1 MTGKFVPIACR
12 NIAWGAISPVNSAVA
27 KGRPGEGDV
36 VRTMLKASLIATM
49 IAVFSGECF
58 AGAIEADGRDRVCRP
73 QSMVARSTVVTR
85 WNERALEA
93 ICIGRPM
100 PTIVSRELFL
110 LHAAIYDAWA
120 LIDPVARPIYASP
133 ELGQTF
139 DRPWGKAK
147 AEAISYAALE
157 VLTELYPAQIPNFFD
172 ELNRE
177 GFGFEQFLEPEPGT
191 AAWIG
196 IAAANAV
203 LDARDHDGANAAQHY
218 ADVSGYQPVNPP
230 DAPRDQIDPNRWQPL
245 VVTDFNPSL
254 RPADFVLNPPFF
266 DPGEYGQFAPQMFIT
281 PHWPQVAPFALQS
294 ADQLRPPPP
303 PRYGDHS
310 TYVDAMGRETTSHQA
325 YVDQFTE
332 VVEIQ
337 ASLTEEQRVIA
348 QVWSH
353 DGPYFATP
361 AGHWNHFAQQISRR
375 DKHTVDD
382 DAKLFMALNGAL
394 LDAGIVAWDSKVA
407 YDSVRPITAIRMLF
421 AGQTVFG
428 WLGRDQGFGSVRGE
442 DWIPYQW
449 TANLSPAFAE
459 YVSGH
464 SAFAAAAALVL
475 QRFTGSDRF
484 HDPSV
489 KVGDMN
495 RDHVR
500 EAVGV
505 YVVKRGQGAFERAT
519 PQDTVTLRWDTF
531 SQAAEQCG
539 MARLF
544 AGVHIM
550 DANLRGQ
557 EMGRAAADQAYQKA
571 EKLWSG
577 N

>member
-1 MTGKFVPIACR
+1 MKAVKFAGLLGIAL
-12 NIAWGAISPVNSAVA
+12 ALSV
-27 KGRPGEGDV
+27 GEA
-36 VRTMLKASLIATM
+36 RT
-49 IAVFSGECF
+49 
-58 AGAIEADGRDRVCRP
+58 GAIEADGRDRICRP
-73 QSMVARSTVVTR
+73 HNMAARQTVVTR

-100 PTIVSRELFL
+100 PTIVSRELYL

-120 LIDPVARPIYASP
+120 AVDPVAVPVYAPDALAP
-133 ELGQTF
+133 EVLGQGS
-139 DRPWGKAK
+139 DPK

-157 VLTELYPAQIPNFFD
+157 VLVELFPEQIPIFFD
-172 ELNRE
+172 QLNRE
-177 GFGFEQFLEPEPGT
+177 GYAFEPFSRPLPGT
-191 AAWIG
+191 PAWVG
-196 IAAANAV
+196 ILAANAV
-203 LDARDHDGANAAQHY
+203 LDAREHDGANAAFHY
-218 ADVSGYQPVNPP
+218 EDISGYQPVNRP
-230 DAPRDQIDPNRWQPL
+230 DTPLAELDPNRWQPL
-245 VVTDFNPSL
+245 TVTNFDPDQ
-254 RPADFVLNPPFF
+254 RPEDFVLNPPFF
-266 DPGEYGQFAPQMFIT
+266 DPQDYGRFDTQMFIT
-281 PHWPQVAPFALQS
+281 PHWPGVAPFALSS

-310 TYVDAMGRETTSHQA
+310 DYTDARGKQTTSHQA
-325 YVDQFTE
+325 YIDQFTE

-361 AGHWNHFAQQISRR
+361 SGHWNHFAHQISRR
-375 DKHTVDD
+375 DRHTVDD
-382 DAKLFMALNGAL
+382 DAKLFLALNGAL
-394 LDAGIVAWDSKVA
+394 LDAGIVAWDAKIA

-421 AGQTVFG
+421 AGQVLFG
-428 WLGRDQGFGSVRGE
+428 WLGRDQGFGPVRGE

-464 SAFAAAAALVL
+464 SAFAAAAAGVL

-489 KVGDMN
+489 KVGDLN
-495 RDHVR
+495 RDSVR

-505 YVVKRGQGAFERAT
+505 YTVKRGQGAFERAT

-531 SQAAEQCG
+531 SQAATQCG
-539 MARLF
+539 MARLY
-544 AGVHIM
+544 GGIHIM
-550 DANLRGQ
+550 DANLRAL
-557 EMGRAAADQAYQKA
+557 EMGRVVADLAYDKA
-571 EKLWSG
+571 EALWSG
-577 N
+577 QRSLVDAAN